1 LDAGVGAALIVL
13 FVGIICTLI
22 YQKRKLTKLKEKFFR
37 QNGGSIL
44 EQKLLQRQDSSKIAN
59 IFKESELRKAT
70 NNYDK
75 SLIIG
80 RGSFGTVYKG
90 ELEDDRI
97 VAIKM
102 SKTIDESQIELFIN
116 EVDVVSQINHRN
128 VVKLLGCCLET
139 EVPLLVYEFVSNGTL
154 SDFIHTQGN
163 EVNNESWKIRL
174 KIATDVAGALSYLH
188 SAASIPLS
196 TEMSRVLTF
205 S

>member
-1 LDAGVGAALIVL
+1 
-13 FVGIICTLI
+13 
-22 YQKRKLTKLKEKFFR
+22 LKEKFFR

-44 EQKLLQRQDSSKIAN
+44 EQKLLQRKDSSKIAN

-102 SKTIDESQIELFIN
+102 SKTIDESQIEQFIN

-163 EVNNESWKIRL
+163 EVNNESWKIRH

>member
-1 LDAGVGAALIVL
+1 LDAGVGAAIIVL
-13 FVGIICTLI
+13 FVGIISFLV
-22 YQKRKLTKLKEKFFR
+22 YQKRKITKLKEKFFR

-44 EQKLLQRQDSSKIAN
+44 EQKLLQRKDSSQVAN
-59 IFKESELRKAT
+59 IFKENELRKAT
-70 NNYDK
+70 NNYDEN
-75 SLIIG
+75 LIIG
-80 RGSFGTVYKG
+80 RGGFGTVFKG
-90 ELEDDRI
+90 ELDDNRI
-97 VAIKM
+97 VAIKK
-102 SKTIDESQIELFIN
+102 SKTIDESQIEQFIN

-154 SDFIHTQGN
+154 SDFIHTEGN